1 MQKKKLNSLS
11 GLVYSTD
18 PNFKLQENNSDEQ
31 ETLPA
36 AQQKLRI
43 VLDKKQ
49 RAGKAVTL
57 VKGFIGKDTD
67 MEELG
72 KKLKIVLD
80 KKQRAGKAVTLV
92 EGFIGKDADME
103 ELGKKLKTFCGT
115 GGSVKD
121 GEIIIQGDNRDKVL
135 QWFQKNGYT
144 AAGKI

>member
-1 MQKKKLNSLS
+1 MQKKKLHSLS

-18 PNFKLQENNSDEQ
+18 PNFKLEEENVGEQ
-31 ETLPA
+31 ETLSA

-57 VKGFIGKDTD
+57 V
-67 MEELG
+67 
-72 KKLKIVLD
+72 
-80 KKQRAGKAVTLV
+80 
-92 EGFIGKDADME
+92 EGFVGRDADME

-135 QWFQKNGYT
+135 QWLQKNGYT
-144 AAGKI
+144 AAKKI